1 MHVLLLP
8 AFQLLVFRQWSAQ
21 VLGRRRTA
29 SSVIEV
35 SKRQGERAVRN
46 RFTYV
51 VAGAAIAL
59 ASCSFSA
66 SAGKTLNTGKAETEI
81 AKGIKQQTG
90 VTVTMKCPSD
100 VKIKAGTTITCKA
113 KRADGPPLNVAVTM
127 QDGKGNITWK
137 VVE

>member
-1 MHVLLLP
+1 MRKG
-8 AFQLLVFRQWSAQ
+8 LV
-21 VLGRRRTA
+21 G
-29 SSVIEV
+29 I
-35 SKRQGERAVRN
+35 
-46 RFTYV
+46 
-51 VAGAAIAL
+51 VAGAAIAM

-100 VKIKAGTTITCKA
+100 VKIKAGKTITCRA
-113 KRADGPPLNVAVTM
+113 TRADGPPLNVAVTM
-127 QDGKGNITWK
+127 QDGKGNIVWK